1 MGCGAAYSQWGGT
14 DSGTQVGCTSALA
27 EIACFVSLDV
37 LEQAL
42 EASRVTASPLTRSVF
57 SRSRLTAIAVQ
68 RIINEVM
75 GGTVATVSP
84 GGCPHAAIVLVACH
98 DGTIMFTASPHSR
111 LLGNLERDATVA
123 LTVIAPSHDV
133 IVQGWGER
141 LGRAEDLSELIREL
155 HRLSRKGRFTP
166 HGWPGYLYGVA
177 IDKIFAS

>member
-1 MGCGAAYSQWGGT
+1 
-14 DSGTQVGCTSALA
+14 
-27 EIACFVSLDV
+27 VSLDT

-42 EASRVTASPLTRSVF
+42 EASLSTASPLTRSIF
-57 SRSRLTAIAVQ
+57 CHSRVTAMAIQ

-84 GGCPHAAIVLVACH
+84 GGNPHATIVIVACH
-98 DGTIMFTASPHSR
+98 DGTIIFTASPHSR

-123 LTVIAPSHDV
+123 LTVIAPHHDV

-141 LGRAEDLSELIREL
+141 LGRAADLPELMRVL
-155 HRLSRKGRFTP
+155 HRLSPKGRFTP
-166 HGWPGYLYGVA
+166 HGWPGYLYAVT

>member
-1 MGCGAAYSQWGGT
+1 
-14 DSGTQVGCTSALA
+14 
-27 EIACFVSLDV
+27 VSLDM
-37 LEQAL
+37 LDEAL
-42 EASRVTASPLTRSVF
+42 EASLVTASPLTRSVF
-57 SRSRLTAIAVQ
+57 CRTRLTAMAVQ

-98 DGTIMFTASPHSR
+98 DGTIIFAASPHSR

-123 LTVIAPSHDV
+123 VTVIAPHHEV
-133 IVQGWGER
+133 IVQGRGEG
-141 LGRAEDLSELIREL
+141 LGRPADLSELMRDL

-166 HGWPGYLYGVA
+166 HGWPGYLYAVA